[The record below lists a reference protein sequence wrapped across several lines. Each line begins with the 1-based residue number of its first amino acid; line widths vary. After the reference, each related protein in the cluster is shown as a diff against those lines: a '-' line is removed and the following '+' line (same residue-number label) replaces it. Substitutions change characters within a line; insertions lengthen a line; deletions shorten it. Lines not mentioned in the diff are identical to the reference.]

1 MSPTVTDSRTGTAG
15 SSALR
20 VEPELRRQL
29 EHRRS
34 LRRRLVGGAVAGVV
48 LVVVAVLVWLLVASP
63 VLAAKHVTVVG
74 QRELTA
80 EQVADAAAVPLGVPL
95 IRQDLDAIA
104 QRATTLPQVAA
115 ASVERHW
122 PSTVT
127 VTVTERRP
135 LLAILQPTGYALVDA
150 QGVAFETRPRVPA
163 GVLKTDADPGNA
175 PLLADL
181 GVVAAAL
188 PDGLRLKID
197 RLKATA
203 GGDVTL
209 VLASGTTVHWG
220 DAAESPLKAQV
231 VAALLRKKPRSIDVS
246 APHNPAVR

>member
-1 MSPTVTDSRTGTAG
+1 MSPTATESRSGTAG
-15 SSALR
+15 SSALH

-34 LRRRLVGGAVAGVV
+34 LRRRLLSGAVAGIV
-48 LVVVAVLVWLLVASP
+48 LVVLAVLVWLLVASP
-63 VLAAKHVTVVG
+63 VLAAKQVTVTG

-104 QRATTLPQVAA
+104 QRATTLPQVASA
-115 ASVERHW
+115 TVQRHW

-135 LLAILQPTGYALVDA
+135 LLAILQPGGYALVDA
-150 QGVAFETRPRVPA
+150 QGVAFETRPQVPA
-163 GVLKTDADPGNA
+163 GVLRTDADPSNA

-181 GVVAAAL
+181 GVVAAAM
-188 PDGLRLKID
+188 PDGLRAKVD
-197 RLKATA
+197 RLKATSS
-203 GGDVTL
+203 GDATL
-209 VLASGTTVHWG
+209 VMSSGTTVHWG
-220 DAAESPLKAQV
+220 GAEESPLKAQI
-231 VAALLRKKPRSIDVS
+231 VAALLAKKPRAIDVS
-246 APHNPAVR
+246 APHNPALR